1 MTKIKKTLLGT
12 LLSCLMAV
20 CLCFGIVHI
29 KNDTKTVSA
38 ATLTTTTVTKLQH
51 RSNANRLLIFLENTD
66 YSSVNATTSAGKD
79 IEAAGVNLLDKI
91 LLYTDDNTYVTLREA
106 WKGNGQPSYES
117 YYNVW
122 GDTNSIC
129 LDTTLARGSIKYLTV
144 LDGCT
149 FPSASTHAAGYKQ
162 NGNVTFYNNGYGA
175 LNDCTDWTKQGTAKV
190 PAEYWKLQDTA
201 VTSLKYAN
209 HRLGIKLSVSDYAN
223 AANNTFTVA
232 ETKFEA
238 FNTLTNITVNRT
250 TLADLWTAA
259 AKVWPQD
266 CSVFMQMWGEP
277 GLWVPMTEPASG
289 TEVVIPAGTQFPS
302 YSAISGSTVNVY
314 VTTADV
320 TYVYAG
326 NGKWVE
332 KVDFAE
338 TVVTAAVNRYAD
350 KRLMLTITGGDYSG
364 APATKSYDASKLG
377 QLNTLDYILI
387 NGTSLRTLL
396 SEAQT
401 KEYFVNLYKET
412 GLAFGQLTI
421 TAGDVVTIK
430 KGTQFPS
437 WAYINA
443 GTATCYVT
451 DKEVSFKCS
460 NTGIEH
466 ADWGE
471 VLDFNEI
478 ATGIARVDFSN
489 STNINPLYVYLT
501 NNDYG
506 NTEPN
511 VDFSGKVAAL
521 NMGEYIEIDGVKLS
535 DMTLAGRYINLW
547 QRWGA
552 FGLQLKDYNTP
563 KVPTYIRIKAGCQ
576 IPSLSYA
583 KGESLDVYVIEE
595 DTWVVYNAYYRVWD
609 ITKQAPE
616 MTVAIGDILPA
627 YESTADRIF
636 LGWEINGGLYQGGK
650 AAPVAGVAT
659 AAWLDY
665 ALEDGA
671 SIRMADNA
679 EQSGIRFTAHLQEES
694 YNTYQNYIHSIGV
707 LVLPLELLGT
717 EEFTV
722 GHSAQPV
729 NFYALKEKGYEFKDG
744 VLTVRGTIHSVRD
757 TNYDRDYAARAY
769 VSVTYAGG
777 TTANAYGCFQE
788 ENHVRNIYEVATA
801 AYKANDYE
809 TEQQQNVLVGYIS
822 RIADITFDGTTF
834 TKTEGTIG
842 SAIASIQTQSIVD
855 GVVTLS
861 IATNLDIEP
870 LLVVNGKPIRGA
882 RILEKEYG
890 ANLYT
895 VSFLYEQASN
905 LTYYASDDTMQQ
917 FFQDYFELYT
927 MSGSYAVAHS
937 RVSNG
942 PTYQQD
948 WYMNAMSWFKATDL
962 VVNEDSAT
970 QNGTYSADDYALYYL
985 NNIDIDKNGNVYS
998 EMNDRSCSTADG
1010 GPAYSTVTS
1019 YYVMNSQGWAL
1030 PNMETTGW
1038 EAYHAEFN
1046 GGTLNETLAAEKATY
1061 SYPTNKD
1068 KSSGWK
1074 ANGNSL
1080 DQVDGV
1086 VGYTGTAQTGRSN
1099 VTGATNAIVYEV
1111 TGLSYYA
1118 FNAPFVEVR
1127 LLLDDPYEAITDYA
1141 IEWQT
1146 GGNWYSVKQSEYAN
1160 NPYVMPNATGMY
1172 RSYFPLYTHPNY
1184 GAGKVVTSN
1193 ESASDY
1199 NKITGLRVVLIA
1211 KDTTSPVTA
1220 KLDYVRATADS
1231 RHSVNGPKY
1240 IIALNE
1246 YASNHNDIELL
1257 VNNITRARRAMLF
1270 QLEPLQGK
1278 NGLVNLS
1285 YLHRHDSYQGAP
1297 NSYWDIYP
1305 AGNLNTEANIYF
1317 YEGLLALAEMEEALT
1332 RNGIKV
1338 TETASIEW
1346 HDLSGEKQTATYSY
1360 TADSLRTLAEETV
1373 KGKIQTTF
1381 YNDTTGR
1388 FAWSVR
1394 DVKSKSGNAAGSLMD
1409 YGFTELNLYAV
1420 AAGVASAEQ
1429 ATFIMLWI
1437 NGTRKV
1443 DGDKVS
1449 GSGIY
1454 EQPFAPVTTTVD
1466 NQKKS
1471 GLILKE
1477 SDFSEYYNDKDYGVQ
1492 VQDGGTIMHVS
1503 YYDILARAKV
1513 LGVENAYGRISAI
1526 ASWFAKVQAKNTNAA
1541 TDGWQDF
1548 FANYY
1553 NGSGDLQGEDGA
1565 GKYGLQDE
1573 FKEAVMVM
1581 ATAPKI
1587 FLGLEAHYDTL
1598 TIAPNLGSLAH
1609 FGMENLAFG
1618 EKTYACYATA
1628 SSISLSGISGN
1639 VNSGL
1644 KVTLKLAYTD
1654 GQSVYLNGKL
1664 LDSGKDEYKV
1674 ENGYVIV
1681 TTDFAD
1687 LTLQVK

>member
-38 ATLTTTTVTKLQH
+38 ATVQTETSVKNVHLRGTNKLLFFLSANDYASAGETKTIGAKAFTDYNTLDKIVVYTTSGKYSFREAVDSTAGSEKYYNIWGETGSVSYAFKSGFDNTNVTKLF
-51 RSNANRLLIFLENTD
+51 IP
-66 YSSVNATTSAGKD
+66 AGT
-79 IEAAGVNLLDKI
+79 EF
-91 LLYTDDNTYVTLREA
+91 
-106 WKGNGQPSYES
+106 PSYEYTNKS
-117 YYNVW
+117 GERKAYVTTKNVSW
-122 GDTNSIC
+122 
-129 LDTTLARGSIKYLTV
+129 V
-144 LDGCT
+144 
-149 FPSASTHAAGYKQ
+149 
-162 NGNVTFYNNGYGA
+162 NNGLGA
-175 LNDCTDWTKQGTAKV
+175 AQSTNWSATTFAATT
-190 PAEYWKLQDTA
+190 DTA

-209 HRLGIKLSVSDYAN
+209 NHLGIKLSESDYAN
-223 AANNTFTVA
+223 AENNVA
-232 ETKFEA
+232 IAGELEITDNIKKFEA

-250 TLADLWTAA
+250 ALADLWTNSGSGSAA
-259 AKVWPQD
+259 Y
-266 CSVFMQMWGEP
+266 MQMWGEI
-277 GLWVPMTEPASG
+277 GLWIPIAAPVEG
-289 TEVVIPAGTQFPS
+289 DEVVIPAGTQFPS

-320 TYVYAG
+320 TYLYVDGA
-326 NGKWVE
+326 WQE
-332 KVDFAE
+332 KVVFAE
-338 TVVTAAVNRYAD
+338 TVVTAEVNRYAD

-478 ATGIARVDFSN
+478 ATEIARVDFSN

-583 KGESLDVYVIEE
+583 KGETLDVYVVEE
-595 DTWVVYNAYYRVWD
+595 DTWIVYNSYYRVWD

-895 VSFLYEQASN
+895 VSFLYEKASN
-905 LTYYASDDTMQQ
+905 LTYYASDDAMEQ

-927 MSGSYAVAHS
+927 MSGSYAVAHN

-962 VVNEDSAT
+962 VVNESSAT

-998 EMNDRSCSTADG
+998 EMNDRSYSTADG

-1046 GGTLNETLAAEKATY
+1046 DGTLNETLAAEKATY

-1074 ANGNSL
+1074 VNGNSL
-1080 DQVDGV
+1080 SQVDGV
-1086 VGYTGTAQTGRSN
+1086 FGYTGTAKTGLSN
-1099 VTGATNAIVYEV
+1099 ATGATNAIVYEV
-1111 TGLSYYA
+1111 TGISYYA
-1118 FNAPFVEVR
+1118 FNAPFVEIR
-1127 LLLDDPYEAITDYA
+1127 FLLNDPEAAITDYA

-1146 GGNWYSVKQSEYAN
+1146 GDTWYSVKQSEYAN
-1160 NPYVMPNATGMY
+1160 NPFEMPNATGMY
-1172 RSYFPLYTHPNY
+1172 RSYFPLYTHKNY
-1184 GAGKVVTSN
+1184 GAGTSVTSN
-1193 ESASDY
+1193 ISASKY
-1199 NKITGLRVVLIA
+1199 KTITGLRVVLIA
-1211 KDTTSPVTA
+1211 KNTTSTVTVG
-1220 KLDYVRATADS
+1220 LDYVRATADS

-1246 YASNHNDIELL
+1246 YASNHNDLELL

-1317 YEGLLALAEMEEALT
+1317 YEGLLALAEMEEVLAK
-1332 RNGIKV
+1332 NGINV
-1338 TETASIEW
+1338 AETASIEW
-1346 HDLSGEKQTATYSY
+1346 HDLEGAEKTATYTH
-1360 TADSLRTLAEETV
+1360 TADSLRTLAKTV
-1373 KGKIQTTF
+1373 KTQIQNTF
-1381 YNDTTGR
+1381 YNKTTGR

-1394 DVKSKSGNAAGSLMD
+1394 DVDSKGGKAAGSLMD
-1409 YGFTELNLYAV
+1409 YGFTELNLYAIT
-1420 AAGVASAEQ
+1420 AGVAKDDQ
-1429 ATFIMLWI
+1429 ATSIMEWI
-1437 NGTRKV
+1437 NGERTVK
-1443 DGDKVS
+1443 GDYQTNGEYV
-1449 GSGIY
+1449 IY

-1513 LGVENAYGRISAI
+1513 LGAENAYGRISAI

-1541 TDGWQDF
+1541 TEGWQDF

-1553 NGSGDLQGEDGA
+1553 TKTGDLQGEDGA
-1565 GKYGLQDE
+1565 GRYGLQDE

-1598 TIAPNLGSLAH
+1598 TIAPNLGTLTH

-1664 LDSGKDEYKV
+1664 LDTSKYEV